1 MNPQKLQQLL
11 AQRTSTWV
19 PITSEPSTTADPLP
33 PWWRQLWY
41 ETTTSTW
48 MAKTSGPSTTEDPYA
63 EETTSETYTI
73 NNPYSE
79 ETTSGT
85 FTTKN
90 PYSEETTSAE
100 HTTKNPY
107 SIDTT
112 SEAYTVN
119 NPYSEET
126 TSETYT
132 TKNPYYEVTTSGIYN
147 KEETKNE
154 TYTTKDQYSETTS
167 ETYKTEDPYSED
179 NTSETYKTQNSYSE
193 KKASETYTTKE
204 PYSEETTSETYTTKN
219 PNSEKPDLQQLDEL
233 LFQFDPIS
241 KLDQETTLKTYTPQ
255 NTYSEIMV
263 SETNTTM
270 GQETTSEAYTTKSPY
285 SEETT
290 SEIYTTKS
298 SYSEKIVSGTFT
310 TTKEPYSEETTSQT
324 YTIKNPY
331 SEKPDLQQLDEM
343 LYQFHTFVDSPPRD
357 LNAEETTASGSS
369 TTREPSKLCGCGIV
383 YPGEQH
389 PWQLSLVSS
398 EEVKMEWSG
407 GGVEVEVDPTCGATL
422 ISAKHVL
429 TAANCILHMAKNI
442 DTTKIM
448 LHNGK
453 TLDVSKITKHPLF
466 NETTFEN
473 DVAILTLKKALGFNN
488 RKPGR
493 KPICLP
499 SLDVMSGAAIVTG
512 TKNLFSTDVT
522 ITSNNDCQRF
532 WKEGNI
538 SDSNL
543 CAWVN
548 GRSGRH
554 CLWFDDAGD
563 NVVVQEN
570 DRYCEAQLSF
580 FS

>member
-19 PITSEPSTTADPLP
+19 PITSRPSTTADPLP

-41 ETTTSTW
+41 ETTTATW
-48 MAKTSGPSTTEDPYA
+48 MAKTSEPSTTEDQYA
-63 EETTSETYTI
+63 KETASETYTI
-73 NNPYSE
+73 NNPYYEETTSAEYTTINPYSMETTSEAATIKSPYSE

-85 FTTKN
+85 YTDKN
-90 PYSEETTSAE
+90 PYSKETTSGAY
-100 HTTKNPY
+100 TIKNPY
-107 SIDTT
+107 S
-112 SEAYTVN
+112 
-119 NPYSEET
+119 
-126 TSETYT
+126 
-132 TKNPYYEVTTSGIYN
+132 
-147 KEETKNE
+147 EETKNE
-154 TYTTKDQYSETTS
+154 TYTTKD
-167 ETYKTEDPYSED
+167 KDPYPED
-179 NTSETYKTQNSYSE
+179 NTSETYTTQYPYSE
-193 KKASETYTTKE
+193 KITSETYTTKE
-204 PYSEETTSETYTTKN
+204 PYSEETTSGTYTTKN
-219 PNSEKPDLQQLDEL
+219 PYSENPDLQQLDEL

-241 KLDQETTLKTYTPQ
+241 KIVPETTSNTYTPE
-255 NTYSEIMV
+255 N
-263 SETNTTM
+263 
-270 GQETTSEAYTTKSPY
+270 PY
-285 SEETT
+285 SQEST

-298 SYSEKIVSGTFT
+298 PYVEKTVSGTFT
-310 TTKEPYSEETTSQT
+310 TNELLDTTSET
-324 YTIKNPY
+324 YTT
-331 SEKPDLQQLDEM
+331 EKPHSENHDLQQLDE
-343 LYQFHTFVDSPPRD
+343 LLNQFHTFVDSPPRD
-357 LNAEETTASGSS
+357 LNTEETTTSGSS
-369 TTREPSKLCGCGIV
+369 TTRAPSKLCGCGVV

-398 EEVKMEWSG
+398 EEVKVEWSG
-407 GGVEVEVDPTCGATL
+407 AGVELEVDPTCGATL

-429 TAANCILHMAKNI
+429 TAANCILHMAKDI
-442 DTTKIM
+442 ATTKIM

-499 SLDVMSGAAIVTG
+499 SLDVMSEAAIVTG
-512 TKNLFSTDVT
+512 TKNLFSTDVK
-522 ITSNNDCQRF
+522 IASNDDCQRL
-532 WKEGNI
+532 WKKDNI

-543 CAWVN
+543 CAWIN

-570 DRYCEAQLSF
+570 ERYCEAHLQSKR
-580 FS
+580 